1 MWSIHWF
8 GLVVT
13 DNPHRFGRERENDQG
28 PEKGLRSFYN
38 YLCSFNTFADPTL
51 YTTHEWTFLSN
62 TFLEIMTFWSTGRK
76 I

>member
-1 MWSIHWF
+1 MKFKYTNNKS
-8 GLVVT
+8 GKYTRVVL
-13 DNPHRFGRERENDQG
+13 FKSLLYDQAK
-28 PEKGLRSFYN
+28 PFYN